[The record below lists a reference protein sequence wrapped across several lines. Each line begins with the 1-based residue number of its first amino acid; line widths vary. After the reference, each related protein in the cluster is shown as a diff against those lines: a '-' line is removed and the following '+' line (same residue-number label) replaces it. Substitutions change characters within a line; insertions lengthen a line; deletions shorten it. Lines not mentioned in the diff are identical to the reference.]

1 MIVCID
7 LKSFYASAECVDRG
21 LDPLNTNLVVADLS
35 RTEKT
40 ICLAVSPPLKAV
52 GVPGRPRL
60 FEVVRQVRTQNALRR
75 NKAPD
80 HIFTGKSCFADALAA
95 DSSLELDY
103 LVAKPRMRRYMEVST
118 QIYQIYLRY
127 IAPED
132 IHVYSIDEVFMDV
145 TAYLKTYRCTA
156 RELAIRMVREVLKE
170 TGITATAGV
179 GTNLYLAKIAMDIVA
194 KKMPPDK
201 DGVRIAELDETAYR
215 RQLWEHVPI
224 TDFWMI
230 GHGTAKRLASM
241 HIYNMGQ
248 LAWYSEHNEDRLYQV
263 FGVKAE
269 LLIDH
274 AWGWEP
280 CTMAAIKAYRPEHHS
295 LSQGQVLS
303 CPYSAE
309 KGALIIR
316 EMADQLVLDL
326 VRKGLAAD
334 QIVLHIGYDH
344 TGIPKDYKGILT
356 CNHYGKQVPKSAHGS
371 VNLGRHTASAKQI
384 LAAAVTLY
392 RQITD
397 SRLLVRRLNIT
408 ANHVIPESECEEET
422 AVQYGLFDDVET
434 LEAQRLREQITLQKE
449 RRLQDAV
456 AEIKQRYGNNAILKG
471 MNFLEG
477 ATTRERNGQVGGHRA

>member
-1 MIVCID
+1 
-7 LKSFYASAECVDRG
+7 
-21 LDPLNTNLVVADLS
+21 
-35 RTEKT
+35 
-40 ICLAVSPPLKAV
+40 
-52 GVPGRPRL
+52 
-60 FEVVRQVRTQNALRR
+60 
-75 NKAPD
+75 
-80 HIFTGKSCFADALAA
+80 
-95 DSSLELDY
+95 
-103 LVAKPRMRRYMEVST
+103 
-118 QIYQIYLRY
+118 
-127 IAPED
+127 
-132 IHVYSIDEVFMDV
+132 
-145 TAYLKTYRCTA
+145 
-156 RELAIRMVREVLKE
+156 
-170 TGITATAGV
+170 
-179 GTNLYLAKIAMDIVA
+179 
-194 KKMPPDK
+194 
-201 DGVRIAELDETAYR
+201 
-215 RQLWEHVPI
+215 
-224 TDFWMI
+224 
-230 GHGTAKRLASM
+230 
-241 HIYNMGQ
+241 
-248 LAWYSEHNEDRLYQV
+248 
-263 FGVKAE
+263 
-269 LLIDH
+269 
-274 AWGWEP
+274 
-280 CTMAAIKAYRPEHHS
+280 MAAIKAYRPEHHS